1 MPALVQVSIVLL
13 SLALIALCVVT
24 IRALSRIE
32 KAVDRIGATAE
43 QLGAAITE
51 ARGVAHEAHEVL
63 EVVGD
68 AAARIQRVTTRFEGL
83 SERAM
88 SVSRTVI
95 EEVAA
100 PVGMAAAVVR
110 GVRSGLGII
119 ASRLTHARQEPKS
132 NHGGQS

>member
-1 MPALVQVSIVLL
+1 MPAVVQVFIALL
-13 SLALIALCVVT
+13 SVALIALCVVT

-32 KAVDRIGATAE
+32 KAVDRIGMTAE
-43 QLGAAITE
+43 QLGTAISE

-63 EVVGD
+63 EVVSD

-83 SERAM
+83 SERAF

-110 GVRSGLGII
+110 GVRSGIGFI
-119 ASRLTHARQEPKS
+119 ASRLTHAQQTKT

>member
-1 MPALVQVSIVLL
+1 MPAVVQVAVVLL
-13 SLALIALCVVT
+13 SLALVALCVFT

-43 QLGAAITE
+43 QLGEAITE
-51 ARGVAHEAHEVL
+51 ARGMAHEAHEVL
-63 EVVGD
+63 EVMGD
-68 AAARIQRVTTRFEGL
+68 AASRIQRVTTRFEGL
-83 SERAM
+83 SERAL

-95 EEVAA
+95 DEVAA

-110 GVRSGLGII
+110 GVRSGLGLI
-119 ASRLTHARQEPKS
+119 ASRLTHAKEPKT

>member
-1 MPALVQVSIVLL
+1 MPAIVQVAIVLL
-13 SLALIALCVVT
+13 SAALIALCVVT

-32 KAVDRIGATAE
+32 KAVDRIGTTAE
-43 QLGAAITE
+43 QLGVAITE
-51 ARGVAHEAHEVL
+51 ARGIAHEAHEVL

-68 AAARIQRVTTRFEGL
+68 AASRIQRVTTRFEGL
-83 SERAM
+83 SERAL

-95 EEVAA
+95 DEVAA

-110 GVRSGLGII
+110 GVRSGLGLI
-119 ASRLTHARQEPKS
+119 ASRLTHAQKPKT

>member
-1 MPALVQVSIVLL
+1 MPAVVQVAVVLL
-13 SLALIALCVVT
+13 SLALVALCVFT

-43 QLGAAITE
+43 QLGEAITE
-51 ARGVAHEAHEVL
+51 ARGMAHEAHEVL
-63 EVVGD
+63 EVMGD
-68 AAARIQRVTTRFEGL
+68 AASRIQRVTTRFEGL
-83 SERAM
+83 CERAL

-95 EEVAA
+95 DEVAA

-110 GVRSGLGII
+110 GVRSGLGLI
-119 ASRLTHARQEPKS
+119 ASRLTHAKEPKT

>member
-1 MPALVQVSIVLL
+1 MPAVVQVSIVVL
-13 SLALIALCVVT
+13 SVALIALCIVT
-24 IRALSRIE
+24 IRALSRFE
-32 KAVDRIGATAE
+32 KAMDRVSATADH
-43 QLGAAITE
+43 LGEAITE

-63 EVVGD
+63 EVVSD
-68 AAARIQRVTTRFEGL
+68 AASRIQRVTTRFEGL
-83 SERAM
+83 SERAL

-110 GVRSGLGII
+110 GVRSGLGLI
-119 ASRLTHARQEPKS
+119 ASRLTHAKEAKT

>member
-1 MPALVQVSIVLL
+1 MPAVVQVAVVLL
-13 SLALIALCVVT
+13 SLALVALCVFT

-43 QLGAAITE
+43 QLGEAITE
-51 ARGVAHEAHEVL
+51 ARGMAHEAHEVL
-63 EVVGD
+63 EVMGD
-68 AAARIQRVTTRFEGL
+68 AASRIQRVTTRFEGL
-83 SERAM
+83 SERAL

-110 GVRSGLGII
+110 GVRSGLRLI
-119 ASRLTHARQEPKS
+119 ASRLTHGQQPKT